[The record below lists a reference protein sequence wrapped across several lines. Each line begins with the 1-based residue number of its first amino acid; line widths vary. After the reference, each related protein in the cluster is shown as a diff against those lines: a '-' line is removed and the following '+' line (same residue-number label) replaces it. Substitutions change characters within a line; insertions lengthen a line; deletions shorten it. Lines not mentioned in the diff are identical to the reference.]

1 MLVANFVSNP
11 PMMGQTR
18 TYEDFSKFLGEKPH
32 RLGIVSRLYPKYTAT
47 FLTEALR
54 NVFYGDNKK
63 AKGFQSIDNT
73 YIEWQVETNQIKR
86 IPFAQAPSGDGANGS
101 EITMY
106 FSENYYQFEEI
117 FKIEDSGQ
125 QCYVTSNP
133 VRLNDHLWEVTVRL
147 IDNDYSEILDETA
160 CQPGALTRFIGNAKP
175 EMHDC
180 GETMPQSAIIII
192 IV

>member
-1 MLVANFVSNP
+1 MLVANFITNRP
-11 PMMGQTR
+11 TMGETR

-47 FLTEALR
+47 FLTEALK
-54 NVFYGDNKK
+54 NVFYGDSKK
-63 AKGFQSIDNT
+63 AKGFQSIDST

-86 IPFAQAPSGDGANGS
+86 VPFAAAPEGDGANGS
-101 EITMY
+101 EINMF

-125 QCYVTSNP
+125 QCYVTANP
-133 VRLNDHLWEVTVRL
+133 VRLSDHMWQVTVRL
-147 IDNDYSEILDETA
+147 IDADYTEILDETA
-160 CQPGALTRFIGNAKP
+160 CQPGCLTKFIGNAKP